1 MDLSLG
7 DLGVEAP
14 QTRRGLGQETIIRQE
29 KYCDEIVRR
38 GLEQV
43 EEGRG

>member
-1 MDLSLG
+1 MDLSLD

-14 QTRRGLGQETIIRQE
+14 QMRRGLGQETIIRQD
-29 KYCDEIVRR
+29 KYCDEMVRR
-38 GLEQV
+38 ALEQV